1 MSYFSKQEYEDQS
14 MSNEYSYSRGRP
26 PAESISRIADW
37 DINDSIIPR
46 VNFEYIYI
54 YMLSNNFTFFKI
66 LFIYFFL
73 KKNHIVF
80 NGIF

>member
-1 MSYFSKQEYEDQS
+1 

-46 VNFEYIYI
+46 VNFDLYMFLSVISKKCCLLCVIYL
-54 YMLSNNFTFFKI
+54 YAFK
-66 LFIYFFL
+66 
-73 KKNHIVF
+73 
-80 NGIF
+80 